1 MRKEDL
7 ASKTTELINQA
18 HRSMLDNLD
27 RAIESGCMD
36 IEKAEDNY
44 ILPKALFL
52 ALLKEEQHSV
62 GLPYGWR
69 KAFKKSIDKI
79 FAIL

>member
-1 MRKEDL
+1 MSREAL
-7 ASKTTELINQA
+7 ESKTTELINQA
-18 HRSMLDNLD
+18 HKSMLDNLD
-27 RAIESGCMD
+27 RAIESGCLD

-44 ILPKALFL
+44 VLPKALLL

-69 KAFKKSIDKI
+69 KAFKETIDKI
-79 FAIL
+79 FAVL

>member
-1 MRKEDL
+1 MSREAL
-7 ASKTTELINQA
+7 ESKTTELINQT
-18 HRSMLDNLD
+18 HKSMLDNLD
-27 RAIESGCMD
+27 RAIESGCLD

-44 ILPKALFL
+44 VLPKALLL

-69 KAFKKSIDKI
+69 KAFKETIDKI
-79 FAIL
+79 FAVL